1 MKKIYLFDN
10 DNIFAKMS
18 WIGDRDD
25 LPTNATCIEP
35 PASAEYQSP
44 KWDGRQWHLVADY
57 TRHVLYNKATGEQA
71 SIDAAGALPEH
82 LTLDPR
88 PSEYH
93 VWADGWMVPDNV
105 QTELEGRQFE
115 VAKAEKLQTLNLMAQ
130 DFIKD
135 ATEID
140 KVPDFEFTS
149 WIIQAAEA
157 KAWAGDKAA
166 DTPVL
171 NQIAAS
177 RGINADKLKDAAL
190 RKTLAYERL
199 SANIAGQRQA
209 LQSKIERATDMAA
222 LEAIEIV
229 FTEPEAV

>member
-1 MKKIYLFDN
+1 MDYEKNLFIDN

-115 VAKAEKLQTLNLMAQ
+115 VAKAEKLRR
-130 DFIKD
+130 
-135 ATEID
+135 
-140 KVPDFEFTS
+140 
-149 WIIQAAEA
+149 
-157 KAWAGDKAA
+157 
-166 DTPVL
+166 
-171 NQIAAS
+171 
-177 RGINADKLKDAAL
+177 RG
-190 RKTLAYERL
+190 
-199 SANIAGQRQA
+199 
-209 LQSKIERATDMAA
+209 
-222 LEAIEIV
+222 
-229 FTEPEAV
+229 